1 MYKYVDIDLSQF
13 LEIMSNRSGLN
24 TGILSLTHNISYIL
38 DNYRSN
44 SIYLHFS
51 MLNVQITQLPL

>member
-1 MYKYVDIDLSQF
+1 MSKNVDIDLSQF
-13 LEIMSNRSGLN
+13 LEIMSNRSGLT

-38 DNYRSN
+38 ANYCSN

-51 MLNVQITQLPL
+51 MLNVQITPL